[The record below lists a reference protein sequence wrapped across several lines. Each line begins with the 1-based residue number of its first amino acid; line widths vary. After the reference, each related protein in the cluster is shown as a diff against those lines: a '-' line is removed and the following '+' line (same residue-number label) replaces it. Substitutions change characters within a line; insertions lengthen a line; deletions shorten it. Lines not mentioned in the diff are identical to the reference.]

1 MGREGKEKILLKRHQ
16 SWVFNFFFLKFVWG
30 LGINY
35 TQHIIMFEWLQ
46 YNFEVFFKFLG
57 SLRILSNKILFES
70 RIF

>member
-16 SWVFNFFFLKFVWG
+16 SWVFLFFFFFKFVWG

-46 YNFEVFFKFLG
+46 YNFEVVFKFLG
-57 SLRILSNKILFES
+57 SLS
-70 RIF
+70 